1 MKILID
7 TCVFLDVF
15 ENRTQFI
22 NDSMRVLKY
31 VAEGKIN
38 GYITACSL
46 KDIYYLVRKFNHSN
60 EKTMDVLRSIVQ
72 LFDILDVNNKDAIN
86 AIESGNKDFEDALI
100 IESAKRHQIDAIVT
114 RNIADFK
121 NSPIRILS
129 PLDIK

>member
-114 RNIADFK
+114 RNIAYFK

>member
-1 MKILID
+1 
-7 TCVFLDVF
+7 
-15 ENRTQFI
+15 
-22 NDSMRVLKY
+22 MRVLKY